1 MIAKFLEY
9 MVKNLVE
16 RSEAVSIS
24 VVTRGDVEVLEIT
37 VDDSD
42 RGKVIGR
49 EGQTIKTLRSL
60 INAVA
65 PQGTKVAIDVA
76 PQR

>member
-1 MIAKFLEY
+1 MIEKLLEY
-9 MVKNLVE
+9 IVKNLVE
-16 RSEAVSIS
+16 RSDAVSVEVIK
-24 VVTRGDVEVLEIT
+24 RGDFDILEIT
-37 VDDSD
+37 VDDCD

-65 PQGTKVAIDVA
+65 PQGTKVSIDVA

>member
-1 MIAKFLEY
+1 MIEKLLEHII
-9 MVKNLVE
+9 KNLVE
-16 RSEAVSIS
+16 RSHAVSIA
-24 VVTRGDVEVLEIT
+24 VTKRGDVDVLEIT
-37 VDDSD
+37 VDDAD

-60 INAVA
+60 INALS
-65 PQGTKVAIDVA
+65 PQGTKVTIDVA

>member
-1 MIAKFLEY
+1 MIEKLLEY

-16 RSEAVSIS
+16 HTDAVSIA
-24 VVTRGDVEVLEIT
+24 TTKRGEHDILEIT
-37 VDDSD
+37 VNDAD

-65 PQGTKVAIDVA
+65 PAGTKINIDVA
-76 PQR
+76 QQR